1 MNLFTQFYYYIKSK
15 NYIIF
20 CSNINR
26 IYHIITTY
34 NINFTKKKI
43 CFYFFLF
50 SHHPVVTTST
60 TAEQQPD
67 NNTSAKNFPR
77 KSRKLDPG
85 QDLTPDIVTWLPVLL
100 TASNPGCQ
108 LTNETSKETSEAAAA
123 TTTSST
129 TAITTTLASASASKN
144 KVKVDDQNGQK
155 TLVEDGLVFRS
166 PEMKR
171 SLRRN
176 KKKKLSKKS
185 PRPRNTTTTASGA
198 GGGGGCSSS
207 SSDNNSEEASADS
220 FCETLKRHRRKPNK
234 K

>member
-20 CSNINR
+20 FSNINR

-34 NINFTKKKI
+34 NINFTKKNLF
-43 CFYFFLF
+43 CFFIF

-67 NNTSAKNFPR
+67 NNTSAKNQHLPR

-108 LTNETSKETSEAAAA
+108 LTNETSKETSEAAAS
-123 TTTSST
+123 TTSST

-198 GGGGGCSSS
+198 GGGGCSSS